1 MRAAFQSPPLRV
13 DQSLHQ
19 STWISGLLRN
29 GPHRSV
35 AKRPERSAPAALQE
49 LAAFFC
55 GADPKG
61 GRVTC
66 STVS

>member
-35 AKRPERSAPAALQE
+35 A
-49 LAAFFC
+49 
-55 GADPKG
+55 
-61 GRVTC
+61 
-66 STVS
+66 